1 MTMPARIAAAVCAW
15 LAVSASAMGQTT
27 DVRGLDFTSFIHL
40 ERGMTEG
47 QVLSV
52 AGQPDLLADQ
62 GLTERYFVQT
72 DGTKIARSALVV
84 RTYTYLPTEAD
95 PFTTTITLVGGQVT
109 DIRRDRKF

>member
-1 MTMPARIAAAVCAW
+1 MPIR
-15 LAVSASAMGQTT
+15 LAVAVAAWFAASAALAQTA
-27 DVRGLDFTSFIHL
+27 DVRGLEITSYIHL

-52 AGQPDLLADQ
+52 AGEPDVLNNQ
-62 GLTERYFVQT
+62 GFVE
-72 DGTKIARSALVV
+72 RSATQGAGPERKALAV
-84 RTYTYLPTEAD
+84 RTYTYLPTDAD